1 MGKQTQK
8 TTKQTIVSSLQPKQ
22 GWCPPLKTNTM
33 LRVCYESKIIANVK
47 LHIRDL
53 GKRRERRDERES
65 AWDWWRLPSM
75 EALLLSDLNSY
86 CKKFNFSHSVEG
98 VVWEMMPQSLESWP
112 DPIKTSEFS
121 SKLHHSLK
129 CFMESSY
136 SKCKPQLQPMFSD
149 SKAHMNHLESSER
162 KTLIR

>member
-65 AWDWWRLPSM
+65 
-75 EALLLSDLNSY
+75 
-86 CKKFNFSHSVEG
+86 
-98 VVWEMMPQSLESWP
+98 
-112 DPIKTSEFS
+112 T
-121 SKLHHSLK
+121 
-129 CFMESSY
+129 
-136 SKCKPQLQPMFSD
+136 
-149 SKAHMNHLESSER
+149 
-162 KTLIR
+162 